1 MSLRFLVKEGVRLDD
16 SDSLSALDDLLER
29 DKPDV
34 VFLDSFLRFH
44 GGNENDSQDMGRIN
58 HILEDLRRRHGCA
71 FVICHHR
78 RKPSQSGS
86 SSSANAF
93 RGSTEIQAFP
103 DSHLDLCQRHGVR
116 ELTMPKSRYQEPIE
130 PCAIEIVDVDDDH
143 TEVRYMGPLR
153 DGLARA
159 IQCQQWLRNHLLDGE
174 WQYRQDIVDAAR
186 AAGYGKQ
193 SADDALKAMTPSELE
208 LKPDGVKHRYRS
220 RKGDEPIDK
229 A

>member
-1 MSLRFLVKEGVRLDD
+1 MSLQFLAKEGVRLDD
-16 SDSLSALDDLLER
+16 AESLAALDDLLER
-29 DKPDV
+29 EKPDV

-44 GGNENDSQDMGRIN
+44 SGNENDSQDMGRIS
-58 HILEDLRRRHGCA
+58 HIIEDLRRRHGCA

-86 SSSANAF
+86 SNAANAF

-130 PCAIEIVDVDDDH
+130 PCAIEIIDVDEGR
-143 TEVRYMGPLR
+143 TEVRYIGPLK

-159 IQCQQWLRNHLLDGE
+159 IQCQQWLRSHLSDEE
-174 WQYRQDIVDAAR
+174 WHYRQDIVVAANE
-186 AAGYGKQ
+186 AGYGKQ
-193 SADDALKAMTPSELE
+193 TADDALKAMTPHELVM
-208 LKPDGVKHRYRS
+208 KPDGIKHRYRV
-220 RKGDEPIDK
+220 RKAGEPIE
-229 A
+229 